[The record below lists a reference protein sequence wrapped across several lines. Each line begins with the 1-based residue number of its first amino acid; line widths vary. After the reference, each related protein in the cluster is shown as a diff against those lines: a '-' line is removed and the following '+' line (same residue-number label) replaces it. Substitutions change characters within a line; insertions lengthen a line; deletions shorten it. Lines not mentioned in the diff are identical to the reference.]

1 MIEKGK
7 HITIVMC
14 LPFVMVEFY
23 DWNKD
28 FILDKPIV
36 LNETMGLNETM
47 DLNKIMTWTKHHFK
61 QSQYWEQNL
70 RF

>member
-14 LPFVMVEFY
+14 LPFVLSESHN
-23 DWNKD
+23 WNKD

-36 LNETMGLNETM
+36 LNKTMGLNETM
-47 DLNKIMTWTKHHFK
+47 DLNKIMTWTKHHFR
-61 QSQYWEQNL
+61 QSQY
-70 RF
+70 